1 MNSKMILGCL
11 LTAVALGM
19 TVAIISKSSRRITER
34 RLDEEAIARMDDEGG
49 SNIPAPSVP

>member
-11 LTAVALGM
+11 LMAVAFGV
-19 TVAIISKSSRRITER
+19 TVAIISKSSRHIAER

-49 SNIPAPSVP
+49 SNIPGPPVP